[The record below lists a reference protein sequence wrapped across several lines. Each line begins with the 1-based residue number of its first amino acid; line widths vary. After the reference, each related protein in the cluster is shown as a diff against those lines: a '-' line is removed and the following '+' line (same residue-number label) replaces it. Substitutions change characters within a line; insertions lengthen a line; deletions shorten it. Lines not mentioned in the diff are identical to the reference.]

1 MPFFSARAR
10 LRVRPRRALPALLL
24 GGALLAAASAGAQP
38 FYQVES
44 LVTDDPAALAAE
56 GFGPAAFVDPNLVN
70 PWGVA
75 FSPTGPFW
83 VANQGTGTSTLY
95 DGSGQPFPVGNP
107 LVVDIPQSSTP
118 PTGPTGQVF
127 NGTNDFVITKNGDTA
142 PSAFIFANLDGSI
155 SAWNGTGDPTQ
166 AVTAVPSGTVGPAAY
181 TGLAIGSAGGNNY
194 LYAANDAAGRI
205 DVFDAS
211 FNPVALAGDFT
222 DPNVPAGLVPFNV
235 QNIDGLLYVTYAIPG
250 PQSINADLG
259 LGAVSVFATD
269 GTYLRTLSTG
279 GGLLTSPWGV
289 ALAPDD
295 FGEFSDALLIG
306 NFHNEFGYILAFD
319 PLSGDELGA
328 MLNPDGSLLHIPGL
342 WALTFG
348 NGGLGGDPD
357 DLYITAGLTDEL
369 HGLFAEITP
378 VQVGPAPVAEPGAL
392 ALLAAGLAPLG
403 LALRRRKRA

>member
-1 MPFFSARAR
+1 M
-10 LRVRPRRALPALLL
+10 
-24 GGALLAAASAGAQP
+24 
-38 FYQVES
+38 
-44 LVTDDPAALAAE
+44 
-56 GFGPAAFVDPNLVN
+56 
-70 PWGVA
+70 
-75 FSPTGPFW
+75 
-83 VANQGTGTSTLY
+83 
-95 DGSGQPFPVGNP
+95 
-107 LVVDIPQSSTP
+107 
-118 PTGPTGQVF
+118 
-127 NGTNDFVITKNGDTA
+127 
-142 PSAFIFANLDGSI
+142 
-155 SAWNGTGDPTQ
+155 
-166 AVTAVPSGTVGPAAY
+166 
-181 TGLAIGSAGGNNY
+181 
-194 LYAANDAAGRI
+194 
-205 DVFDAS
+205 
-211 FNPVALAGDFT
+211 
-222 DPNVPAGLVPFNV
+222 
-235 QNIDGLLYVTYAIPG
+235 
-250 PQSINADLG
+250 
-259 LGAVSVFATD
+259 SVFATD